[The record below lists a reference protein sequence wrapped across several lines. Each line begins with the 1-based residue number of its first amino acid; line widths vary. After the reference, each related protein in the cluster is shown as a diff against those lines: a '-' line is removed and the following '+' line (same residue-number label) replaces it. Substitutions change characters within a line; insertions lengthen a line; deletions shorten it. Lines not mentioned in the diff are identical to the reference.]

1 MSYTDKKYWEA
12 EVARRLGKKRPRLKQ
27 DYATREEAVAA
38 VETELGERT
47 TRREERGDGVRWFDE
62 DGRKIA
68 RVTDIRG
75 PFPIDVLPAF
85 DDLGST
91 PKGQSRRYLIW
102 VESAEMWTPLATA
115 RLFGSLTKSQA
126 DAIVADIRKGASSYF
141 PGVKKTARI
150 RVLTDDKR
158 LDLYSGEELGAV
170 RVGGETPGSEIT
182 PDSVSG
188 LMRALNATFR
198 PATRSWMLRNLVI
211 FAQGPDREMWAHS
224 GTPEEKWFRRDKDGD
239 ISLGTRGGG
248 RVENVRASVIDR
260 IGAMYAAFESAGI
273 GHKALPTL
281 EVAYGWGN
289 PYNSEKVNRSLQDE
303 ARALIRRVA
312 GEADA
317 DDVLSDFG
325 VAPKEP
331 SIWMYNYVTG
341 YWQAEF
347 TGVSA
352 QERLR
357 YFPDDPGRRLCCATV
372 SAQKPRKPP
381 PDNQIPRV
389 ERSLGATTDAGPTY
403 LPMSERTKNAVLRAA
418 ADPGAVL
425 PYAATAPKSDV
436 KPWPGEVRTE
446 ADYEARSAYY
456 REQQQSPPRV
466 PEFPVGA
473 LRIGRDGVKVEELR
487 SFRPDELVPSE
498 DEKRGPVVDKY
509 VRWVESGSAVP
520 PLTVL
525 EVLPHGMGGGTVAD
539 WQNAGRPVV
548 YQVSDGHHRIA
559 ALKKAKKGKR
569 ARVLAWVG
577 VSAVKILERTDGEL
591 VPHPVGVSLA
601 LARELAEA

>member
-1 MSYTDKKYWEA
+1 MKKP
-12 EVARRLGKKRPRLKQ
+12 LL
-27 DYATREEAVAA
+27 
-38 VETELGERT
+38 
-47 TRREERGDGVRWFDE
+47 
-62 DGRKIA
+62 
-68 RVTDIRG
+68 
-75 PFPIDVLPAF
+75 
-85 DDLGST
+85 
-91 PKGQSRRYLIW
+91 RYLVW
-102 VESAEMWTPLATA
+102 VESAELWKPLATA
-115 RLFGSLTKSQA
+115 RLFGSITKSQA

-158 LDLYSGEELGAV
+158 LDLYTGEEVPPKGLGAV
-170 RVGGETPGSEIT
+170 LEEHVGNWRLLGALEQPAKGARLFWWQRDNFGEYYARKGWVTGSDIIEDMTSKAKYVAIDFRDDYLHDIVNHYVDQHQPSRIWIHT
-182 PDSVSG
+182 G
-188 LMRALNATFR
+188 GTF
-198 PATRSWMLRNLVI
+198 
-211 FAQGPDREMWAHS
+211 
-224 GTPEEKWFRRDKDGD
+224 
-239 ISLGTRGGG
+239 
-248 RVENVRASVIDR
+248 
-260 IGAMYAAFESAGI
+260 
-273 GHKALPTL
+273 LPTPPAPGP
-281 EVAYGWGN
+281 V
-289 PYNSEKVNRSLQDE
+289 RT
-303 ARALIRRVA
+303 
-312 GEADA
+312 
-317 DDVLSDFG
+317 FG
-325 VAPKEP
+325 AAP
-331 SIWMYNYVTG
+331 
-341 YWQAEF
+341 
-347 TGVSA
+347 
-352 QERLR
+352 
-357 YFPDDPGRRLCCATV
+357 
-372 SAQKPRKPP
+372 
-381 PDNQIPRV
+381 
-389 ERSLGATTDAGPTY
+389 DAGPTY

-436 KPWPGEVRTE
+436 KPWPGVVQTE
-446 ADYEARSAYY
+446 GDYEARSAYY
-456 REQQQSPPRV
+456 REQQESPPRV
-466 PEFPVGA
+466 PEFPVGT